1 MPVSGGDPTRG
12 GEEVTAAA
20 ATLAAP
26 AAPFNR
32 GVAGN
37 RRFMPATLV
46 RASAVIV
53 AAMAAA
59 CAACGG
65 DARGVSS
72 SEPLVVRI
80 GTFLPKS
87 GRSPLVD
94 LAGVFSSE
102 PLVAAAWDG
111 RPVFRLAESLVES
124 EDGRQL
130 TVTLRSDI
138 RFHTGDLITAPVVR
152 DLLAKKVSALPEI
165 AGLVALDDRRLQFSL
180 HKASSVKPEDLQHDA
195 RRQQRTGTDRA
206 AHRPLQARLH
216 RADGVR
222 TIRRLL
228 PGETIGRADGD
239 ARVPDASC
247 GVDGH
252 DAAGSEFP
260 PRGQPR
266 RHRLRRRR
274 RRHPRLPVAQ
284 ALLHRAGLQHAP
296 SGAEAPRGAGRHQRG
311 ARSQR
316 ARS

>member
-1 MPVSGGDPTRG
+1 MPVSGGDPARG
-12 GEEVTAAA
+12 REEVTAAA

-53 AAMAAA
+53 AAIAAA

-65 DARGVSS
+65 DARGVPS
-72 SEPLVVRI
+72 SEPLW
-80 GTFLPKS
+80 S
-87 GRSPLVD
+87 GSARSCRSQARSPLVD

-138 RFHTGDLITAPVVR
+138 RFHTGDPDHGSGRARPSGEEGFGACR
-152 DLLAKKVSALPEI
+152 RF

-180 HKASSVKPEDLQHDA
+180 HKASSVKPEDLSTMLVDSNEPD
-195 RRQQRTGTDRA
+195 RIGLRTG
-206 AHRPLQARLH
+206 PFRLVSTEP
-216 RADGVR
+216 RCSNDSTATTRGA
-222 TIRRLL
+222 L
-228 PGETIGRADGD
+228 GRADGD
-239 ARVPDASC
+239 GRVPDASC

-266 RHRLRRRR
+266 RHRLRRS
-274 RRHPRLPVAQ
+274 
-284 ALLHRAGLQHAP
+284 RAATSAP
-296 SGAEAPRGAGRHQRG
+296 TSC
-311 ARSQR
+311 
-316 ARS
+316 